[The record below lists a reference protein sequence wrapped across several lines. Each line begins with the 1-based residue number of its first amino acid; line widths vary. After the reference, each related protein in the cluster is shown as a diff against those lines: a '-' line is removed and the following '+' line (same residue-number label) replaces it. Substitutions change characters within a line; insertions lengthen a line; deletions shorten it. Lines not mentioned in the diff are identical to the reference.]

1 MSKKKKTED
10 AEEAKEKAP
19 KKAAKKAT
27 KETPDK
33 PVKKVAKKAAK
44 KKTDEA
50 AEEPAKKPTK
60 KAPKKKTDKATEKPA
75 EKPAKKAPKKEAE
88 EATEEPAEEPAEKP
102 PKKAPKK
109 EAEEIIEEAVEKPA
123 EEIPVEPEPH
133 VKPDL
138 MLFGK
143 WDSTEVEVKD
153 VGLARYI
160 SLKPVLLPHTSG
172 RHAHKRFHKSQVPIV
187 ERFVNKLLNA
197 GRRKDKR
204 TRTGRNAGKKL
215 QAINAVRRVFEMI
228 DYRTGL
234 NPIQVLVTAIE
245 NSAPAEETTRISY
258 GGMAYPRSVDV
269 SPQRRIDLALRY
281 LAVGAT
287 RSAHKNAKSFEECLI
302 DELLLAYKG
311 DSGSFAIARKE
322 ERERVARS
330 AR

>member
-1 MSKKKKTED
+1 
-10 AEEAKEKAP
+10 
-19 KKAAKKAT
+19 
-27 KETPDK
+27 
-33 PVKKVAKKAAK
+33 
-44 KKTDEA
+44 
-50 AEEPAKKPTK
+50 
-60 KAPKKKTDKATEKPA
+60 
-75 EKPAKKAPKKEAE
+75 
-88 EATEEPAEEPAEKP
+88 
-102 PKKAPKK
+102 
-109 EAEEIIEEAVEKPA
+109 
-123 EEIPVEPEPH
+123 
-133 VKPDL
+133 

-143 WDSTEVEVKD
+143 WDSTEVEIKD

-215 QAINAVRRVFEMI
+215 QAINALRRVFEMI

-269 SPQRRIDLALRY
+269 SPQRRIDLALKY

>member
-1 MSKKKKTED
+1 MSKKMKKTED
-10 AEEAKEKAP
+10 AEEATEKATEETVMKPAKKAP
-19 KKAAKKAT
+19 KKAAKKA
-27 KETPDK
+27 
-33 PVKKVAKKAAK
+33 
-44 KKTDEA
+44 
-50 AEEPAKKPTK
+50 
-60 KAPKKKTDKATEKPA
+60 PKKKAEEATEETA
-75 EKPAKKAPKKEAE
+75 DKPAKKAPKKAAKKTPKKKAKEAIAE
-88 EATEEPAEEPAEKP
+88 LAEEPVEKA

-109 EAEEIIEEAVEKPA
+109 KAEEVAEEAAEEPA

-143 WDSTEVEVKD
+143 WDSTEVEIKD

-215 QAINAVRRVFEMI
+215 QAINALRRVFEMI

-269 SPQRRIDLALRY
+269 SPQRRIDLALKY

>member
-1 MSKKKKTED
+1 
-10 AEEAKEKAP
+10 
-19 KKAAKKAT
+19 
-27 KETPDK
+27 
-33 PVKKVAKKAAK
+33 
-44 KKTDEA
+44 
-50 AEEPAKKPTK
+50 
-60 KAPKKKTDKATEKPA
+60 
-75 EKPAKKAPKKEAE
+75 
-88 EATEEPAEEPAEKP
+88 
-102 PKKAPKK
+102 
-109 EAEEIIEEAVEKPA
+109 
-123 EEIPVEPEPH
+123 
-133 VKPDL
+133 

-160 SLKPVLLPHTSG
+160 SLKPILLPHTSG
-172 RHAHKRFHKSQVPIV
+172 RHAHKRFHKSHVPIV

-204 TRTGRNAGKKL
+204 TRTGHNAGKKL
-215 QAINAVRRVFEMI
+215 QAINTLRRVFEMI